1 MLVSKLSGCT
11 VPSHHCHPKAAAHT
25 TSLYRAWC
33 LLLIVL
39 MSACGKSSNPT
50 GAQTKE
56 LPPPEVSVVT
66 IQGGTVPLTRE
77 MVGRLAAS
85 RTAQVRAR
93 VAGII
98 LERVYTEGTDVKKG
112 DLLYRIDPA
121 PLEAN
126 LHAQEAALARA
137 EADAANAS
145 STAKRLSEL
154 YKKNLVSRQDLDNAL
169 ASERTTAAA
178 VKQAQANLESAQLD
192 LDYATVTAPI
202 SGRAGRSQV
211 DVGQLVGQDEATVLT
226 TIEQIDPI
234 YLNFSISVAEF
245 DQLQQMAEENMQS
258 SGDLQKITVDVLLQ
272 DGNRYPD
279 KGTLDFTDMAVDPG
293 TGAVSLRAVI
303 PNHRRRLLP
312 GMFVK
317 LSATLGQVDHAFKVP
332 QAAIARD
339 GAGAYVLTVVDGMV
353 QQRRVELKGMTVSDW
368 IVTGELKD
376 GDQVIVAG
384 LQKVRPG
391 TPAKAVPAASDQSNT
406 EDGIPPAS

>member
-121 PLEAN
+121 PL
-126 LHAQEAALARA
+126 
-137 EADAANAS
+137 DPDPVP
-145 STAKRLSEL
+145 
-154 YKKNLVSRQDLDNAL
+154 Y
-169 ASERTTAAA
+169 
-178 VKQAQANLESAQLD
+178 
-192 LDYATVTAPI
+192 
-202 SGRAGRSQV
+202 
-211 DVGQLVGQDEATVLT
+211 DE
-226 TIEQIDPI
+226 
-234 YLNFSISVAEF
+234 
-245 DQLQQMAEENMQS
+245 
-258 SGDLQKITVDVLLQ
+258 
-272 DGNRYPD
+272 
-279 KGTLDFTDMAVDPG
+279 
-293 TGAVSLRAVI
+293 RAVYI
-303 PNHRRRLLP
+303 
-312 GMFVK
+312 
-317 LSATLGQVDHAFKVP
+317 DHYTGGEVSH
-332 QAAIARD
+332 
-339 GAGAYVLTVVDGMV
+339 GVL
-353 QQRRVELKGMTVSDW
+353 E
-368 IVTGELKD
+368 
-376 GDQVIVAG
+376 
-384 LQKVRPG
+384 
-391 TPAKAVPAASDQSNT
+391 T
-406 EDGIPPAS
+406 ER